1 MSIFSNHSIPT
12 RRLSRIISRLLPVH
26 ERLVRLFDVDWWSL
40 VSIKFR
46 KKKKKERFQLNFRL
60 SLSLFIRNKRKKI
73 EKEWSDNEGKRAS
86 FGAEEQLLRSV
97 GRVLAGSFVGY
108 DDVNE
113 RQRLPLA
120 PHGTHYRRRK
130 RSRYLSTIP
139 PFLHISPSFRE
150 YRILPRYS
158 IGKLLTF
165 PKRNDERDRDRSFQR
180 V

>member
-26 ERLVRLFDVDWWSL
+26 EWLVRLFDVDWWSL

-120 PHGTHYRRRK
+120 PHGTHYRR
-130 RSRYLSTIP
+130 LAIP
-139 PFLHISPSFRE
+139 FDDPSISPYFSFIS
-150 YRILPRYS
+150 RIS
-158 IGKLLTF
+158 NTAEIFDWKTI
-165 PKRNDERDRDRSFQR
+165 NVS
-180 V
+180 

>member
-40 VSIKFR
+40 VRIKFC
-46 KKKKKERFQLNFRL
+46 KKKKKR
-60 SLSLFIRNKRKKI
+60 
-73 EKEWSDNEGKRAS
+73 
-86 FGAEEQLLRSV
+86 
-97 GRVLAGSFVGY
+97 SFVGY

-139 PFLHISPSFRE
+139 PFLHISSSFRE